1 MIRKFFSAFNYIKIY
16 FFRIFI
22 IRKNINIKKRFTLF
36 YRYNYWSSK
45 ESRSGTG
52 SDLQNT
58 IIMRKKLEEIV
69 NKYNVKSLIDIPC
82 GDFYWMQFFMKNK
95 NIKYL
100 GGDIVEELII
110 DLNNKYENKKNISFR
125 QINLINDKL
134 PVADMLLCRDC
145 FLHFSNN
152 DIIKTLKNFI
162 KSDIK
167 FFLITHTLNETD
179 IENKDILTGEYRF
192 IDLFKN
198 PFYLTR
204 NNLYNFIDPDYNK
217 KLNSKKLVSMWTRDQ
232 IENAIKT
239 TE

>member
-1 MIRKFFSAFNYIKIY
+1 MIKKFFSALNYIKIY

-22 IRKNINIKKRFTLF
+22 IRENINIKKRFTLF

-58 IIMRKKLEEIV
+58 TIIRKKLEEII
-69 NKYNVKSLIDIPC
+69 NKYNVKSLIDLPC
-82 GDFYWMQFFMKNK
+82 GDFYWMRIFMRNK
-95 NIKYL
+95 NIKYI
-100 GGDIVEELII
+100 GGDIVEELIM
-110 DLNNKYENKKNISFR
+110 DLNNKYENKNISFR
-125 QINLINDKL
+125 QIDLINDKL
-134 PVADMLLCRDC
+134 PAADMLLCRDC
-145 FLHFSNN
+145 FLHFSNK
-152 DIIKTLKNFI
+152 DIIKALKNFI

-167 FFLITHTLNETD
+167 FFLVTHTLNETD

-232 IENAIKT
+232 IENAIT
-239 TE
+239 NNE